1 MKFLFQSSI
10 KQFYKLYSKFKW
22 MFETFST
29 SQINSQYLMDYPQL
43 FKYFKDIKSY
53 LDLNWNSFKIVTMLH
68 ISWFS
73 SRFFQFL
80 VHFNLFLSNFTK
92 TKNSVILLTAS
103 MHNKQ
108 FPFTFPPIKLQ
119 FAGYL
124 RTIVYDQSSN
134 IIVTHFELFFWYLTV
149 RLLKQNQDFELCR
162 YTGAQDTYILC
173 RGPLLKSLTF
183 GWMPIKI
190 ESYISPYHIGER
202 RV

>member
-134 IIVTHFELFFWYLTV
+134 IIVTHFELFFLVFDRASAQTKSRLRTVSLHWCAGYL
-149 RLLKQNQDFELCR
+149 
-162 YTGAQDTYILC
+162 YTLSGATTKK
-173 RGPLLKSLTF
+173 PNF
-183 GWMPIKI
+183 WMDADKNRII
-190 ESYISPYHIGER
+190 H
-202 RV
+202 